1 MQGLRHA
8 SALGYISHPMTPCS
22 LSVLA
27 TPWPHFQKVLIV
39 FLLAYFFFFLALGT
53 QVRIVVLTWM
63 ALPGTFPEPSYMI
76 RIFSAAI
83 FLVVLEFELETSY
96 LLAGLE

>member
-1 MQGLRHA
+1 
-8 SALGYISHPMTPCS
+8 
-22 LSVLA
+22 
-27 TPWPHFQKVLIV
+27 
-39 FLLAYFFFFLALGT
+39 
-53 QVRIVVLTWM
+53 M